1 MAVDTKIQDESEYNE
16 IVETTKKAHA
26 IIEKWAA
33 ENGVNLSPKFIEK
46 KRNQHYV
53 PRCYLE
59 LWHNSEKTLYQSIK
73 GGEPIPVR
81 GDLKKVA
88 QSKDF
93 YRVQPITEKDR
104 DFLLWLV
111 KTVKS
116 PDISN
121 FLIDFIKIYE
131 LTGGLMQIVS
141 DYTWPQ
147 TSGDAETPYKIVDT
161 LANNLIEELYA
172 EIEATAADI
181 LRKIGSGEIDWW
193 EAERSKVNFL
203 LFFGTQYFR
212 TPGILKKANQLTS
225 PKNVGLSENVIY
237 PLMMIM
243 SMQIVDD
250 MVTKPDDYHITLLIN
265 DSDVPFITGIQ
276 PIVDARPNIEGAYNL
291 YYPSTAKYAILLKKE
306 ERRRKGIIKVTIDSN
321 KAHEYNNMIKNSS
334 DILIASDAKI
344 LVKYT
349 NQGNW

>member
-1 MAVDTKIQDESEYNE
+1 MDADTKIHDESEYNE
-16 IVETTKKAHA
+16 LVKITEKIHA
-26 IIEKWAA
+26 KIEKWAA

-59 LWHNSEKTLYQSIK
+59 LWRDSEKMLYQSIK

-81 GDLKKVA
+81 GNSKKVA

-93 YRVQPITEKDR
+93 YRVQPITEEDR
-104 DFLLWLV
+104 DFLLGLV
-111 KTVKS
+111 KAVKS

-131 LTGGLMQIVS
+131 ITGGLMQIVS

-147 TSGDAETPYKIVDT
+147 TSGDAETPDKIVDT

-172 EIEATAADI
+172 EIEATAAYI
-181 LRKIGSGEIDWW
+181 LRKIALGRTNWW
-193 EAERSKVNFL
+193 KAERSKVNFL

-212 TPGILKKANQLTS
+212 TPGILKKATQLTS
-225 PKNVGLSENVIY
+225 PTNVGLSEYVIY

-250 MVTKPDDYHITLLIN
+250 MVTKPDDYYITLLIN

-276 PIVDARPNIEGAYNL
+276 PIVDARPNKQGAYNL
-291 YYPSTAKYAILLKKE
+291 YYPITARYAILLKKK
-306 ERRRKGIIKVTIDSN
+306 ERRRKGIIKVTIDGN
-321 KAHEYNNMIKNSS
+321 EAHMYNNLVKNSS

-344 LVKYT
+344 LKKYA
-349 NQGNW
+349 NQGN

>member
-243 SMQIVDD
+243 SMQI
-250 MVTKPDDYHITLLIN
+250 
-265 DSDVPFITGIQ
+265 
-276 PIVDARPNIEGAYNL
+276 
-291 YYPSTAKYAILLKKE
+291 
-306 ERRRKGIIKVTIDSN
+306 
-321 KAHEYNNMIKNSS
+321 
-334 DILIASDAKI
+334 
-344 LVKYT
+344 
-349 NQGNW
+349 W

>member
-1 MAVDTKIQDESEYNE
+1 MAADNEIHDESEYNKLVKTLKE
-16 IVETTKKAHA
+16 KRETIK
-26 IIEKWAA
+26 KWAA
-33 ENGVNLSPKFIEK
+33 ENGVNLSPKSIQK

-59 LWHNSEKTLYQSIK
+59 LWRDSDNSLYQSIK
-73 GGEPIPVR
+73 GGKPIR
-81 GDLKKVA
+81 IMGDLKKIA

-93 YRVQPITEKDR
+93 YRVQPIIGDDR
-104 DFLLWLV
+104 NLLLGLV
-111 KTVKS
+111 KTVKN
-116 PDISN
+116 PVISN
-121 FLIDFIKIYE
+121 FLIYFIRIYE
-131 LTGGLMQIVS
+131 LTGGLVQIVS
-141 DYTWPQ
+141 GYTWPQ
-147 TSGDAETPYKIVDT
+147 TSGDDGAPDKIVDT

-181 LRKIGSGEIDWW
+181 LRKIASGEIDWW
-193 EAERSKVNFL
+193 EAERSKVDFL

-212 TPGILKKANQLTS
+212 TPGILKKAKQLTPS
-225 PKNVGLSENVIY
+225 TNIGLSENVIY

-243 SMQIVDD
+243 SMQMVDD
-250 MVTKPDDYHITLLIN
+250 MVTKPDDYYITLLIN

-276 PIVDARPNIEGAYNL
+276 PIVDARPNKQGAYNL
-291 YYPSTAKYAILLKKE
+291 YYPITAKYAILLKKE

-344 LVKYT
+344 LAKYT
-349 NQGNW
+349 NQGNS

>member
-1 MAVDTKIQDESEYNE
+1 M
-16 IVETTKKAHA
+16 
-26 IIEKWAA
+26 
-33 ENGVNLSPKFIEK
+33 
-46 KRNQHYV
+46 
-53 PRCYLE
+53 
-59 LWHNSEKTLYQSIK
+59 
-73 GGEPIPVR
+73 
-81 GDLKKVA
+81 KKVA

-147 TSGDAETPYKIVDT
+147 TSGDAENPYKIVDT

-212 TPGILKKANQLTS
+212 TPGILKKATQLTN
-225 PKNVGLSENVIY
+225 P
-237 PLMMIM
+237 
-243 SMQIVDD
+243 
-250 MVTKPDDYHITLLIN
+250 
-265 DSDVPFITGIQ
+265 
-276 PIVDARPNIEGAYNL
+276 
-291 YYPSTAKYAILLKKE
+291 
-306 ERRRKGIIKVTIDSN
+306 
-321 KAHEYNNMIKNSS
+321 
-334 DILIASDAKI
+334 
-344 LVKYT
+344 
-349 NQGNW
+349 

>member
-1 MAVDTKIQDESEYNE
+1 M
-16 IVETTKKAHA
+16 
-26 IIEKWAA
+26 
-33 ENGVNLSPKFIEK
+33 
-46 KRNQHYV
+46 
-53 PRCYLE
+53 
-59 LWHNSEKTLYQSIK
+59 
-73 GGEPIPVR
+73 
-81 GDLKKVA
+81 
-88 QSKDF
+88 
-93 YRVQPITEKDR
+93 
-104 DFLLWLV
+104 
-111 KTVKS
+111 
-116 PDISN
+116 
-121 FLIDFIKIYE
+121 
-131 LTGGLMQIVS
+131 
-141 DYTWPQ
+141 
-147 TSGDAETPYKIVDT
+147 
-161 LANNLIEELYA
+161 
-172 EIEATAADI
+172 
-181 LRKIGSGEIDWW
+181 
-193 EAERSKVNFL
+193 
-203 LFFGTQYFR
+203 FFGTQYFR

-276 PIVDARPNIEGAYNL
+276 PIVDARPNKQGAYNL
-291 YYPSTAKYAILLKKE
+291 YYPITAKYAILLKKE